1 MPNNPDP
8 VPTSVVLSPQQLIAA
23 TANIPPTINAPTF
36 ADLVGEFFRILE
48 LEFPIKSSEKILQ
61 LATFSR
67 QKDETLKMLY
77 RRLLKLKEDTQSI
90 TDLEAAHR
98 YLCSLEGTPT
108 LHAQVLQRV
117 FAEFGDSYTLLDVYN
132 ILEKLELAHAHYEAS
147 TMRPP
152 SRSRPQLPPVAPTR
166 STHSS
171 SRTKAVH
178 SATPILPS
186 YNYCGNPAHK
196 ASECN
201 IPSEDLFCDYCGKEG
216 HQESV
221 CFAKFPERKQ
231 LRLQR

>member
-1 MPNNPDP
+1 VSNNPDP
-8 VPTSVVLSPQQLIAA
+8 VPTSINLSPQQLIIV
-23 TANIPPTINAPTF
+23 TVNNPPTTNAPVF
-36 ADLVGEFFRILE
+36 ADLVGEFFRTLE
-48 LEFPIKSSEKILQ
+48 LEFLVKSSEKNLQ

-67 QKDETLKMLY
+67 QKDETLKMVY

-90 TDLEAAHR
+90 ADLEAAHR
-98 YLCSLEGTPT
+98 YLRSLEGTLT
-108 LHAQVLQRV
+108 FHAQVLQWV

-132 ILEKLELAHAHYEAS
+132 ISEKLELAHAHYEAN
-147 TMRPP
+147 TMKPP
-152 SRSRPQLPPVAPTR
+152 SRPRPQPPPAAPTR
-166 STHSS
+166 SSHSS

-201 IPSEDLFCDYCGKEG
+201 IPSKDHFCDYCGEEG

-231 LRLQR
+231 L